1 MKILVL
7 NAGSS
12 SLKYSLFNGE
22 DSELVAHGV
31 IEKLTA
37 HPTESTQS
45 DHDFAWALQQ
55 VETRLKHQAVAN
67 HLADCDVVTHRVV
80 HGGEQFQQAVI
91 IDDQVIAQID
101 ALSKLAPLH
110 NPINLMPI
118 KALKASHPNL
128 RQVAIFDTAFHQ
140 TMPERAYRYALPKSL
155 YQQHHIRRY
164 GFHGSSHQVICRR
177 YADLN
182 QLALSQTHI
191 ISIHLGNG
199 ASICAIEAGQS
210 LDTSMG
216 FTPLA
221 GLVMGTR
228 SGDLDPAIPVYLIN
242 HLGYSADEVDQL
254 LNKKSGLFGLA
265 GHQDMRELLA
275 LEDAGDDDAGLA
287 IDCFVYRIQ
296 QQLGSYLAIME
307 KVQAVVFT
315 GGIGE
320 HAALIRAKV
329 LEGLSTRM
337 GIQLD
342 RKANEAANSGME
354 VKISSTDSPIECWV
368 IPTQEEW
375 EMAQQ
380 TLTLLQ
386 PKTEKH
392 AR

>member
-12 SLKYSLFNGE
+12 SLKYSLFNGD
-22 DSELVAHGV
+22 DSELVTHGV

-37 HPTESTQS
+37 HPTENEHSQ
-45 DHDFAWALQQ
+45 HDFSWALQQ
-55 VETRLKHQAVAN
+55 VETHLKGLGIAN

-101 ALSKLAPLH
+101 ALSELAPLH

-118 KALKASHPNL
+118 KALKASHPTL
-128 RQVAIFDTAFHQ
+128 PQVAIFDTAFHQ

-177 YADLN
+177 YADLKQI
-182 QLALSQTHI
+182 QLSDTHI

-199 ASICAIEAGQS
+199 ASICAIEAGRS
-210 LDTSMG
+210 IDTSMG

-221 GLVMGTR
+221 GLMMGTR

-242 HLGYSADEVDQL
+242 HLGYSADAVDQL
-254 LNKKSGLFGLA
+254 LNKQSGLLGLA

-275 LEDAGDDDAGLA
+275 LAADGDDDACLA
-287 IDCFVYRIQ
+287 IACFVYRIQ
-296 QQLGSYLAIME
+296 QQLGSYLAVME

-320 HAALIRAKV
+320 HAAFIRAKV

-342 RKANEAANSGME
+342 PQANEAVGANKE
-354 VKISSTDSPIECWV
+354 VKISRSDSPIECWV

-380 TLTLLQ
+380 TLSLLQ
-386 PKTEKH
+386 Q
-392 AR
+392 AQ